1 MFAHTGQHPAARK
14 TKSNILL
21 LIGQAWVSMPKL
33 FSYTGGGRLISTKI
47 NECGLPLSALQR
59 PPYHLLQLFL
69 TATTPVVSQASPLAN
84 TPSHT
89 HAAWGCQTIAI
100 SWPAN
105 CCLKE
110 HRQSSLVLS
119 RLWTPLALFP
129 FTHIHASHS
138 SIHQSCTFEW
148 ISPNCLTEKNI
159 HKIHSFPRSWNIKI
173 QNMQGNGI
181 LYHLTSFHNQSITAN
196 TS

>member
-21 LIGQAWVSMPKL
+21 LIGQPWISMLKL
-33 FSYTGGGRLISTKI
+33 FSYTGGGHLISTKI

-69 TATTPVVSQASPLAN
+69 TATTPVVSQASPLVN
-84 TPSHT
+84 TPHT
-89 HAAWGCQTIAI
+89 HTHTAWRCQAIAI

-110 HRQSSLVLS
+110 NRQSSLVLS
-119 RLWTPLALFP
+119 RLWTCPLALFP
-129 FTHIHASHS
+129 FTHIHAS
-138 SIHQSCTFEW
+138 IHQSCTFEW
-148 ISPNCLTEKNI
+148 TSPNCLTETPPPQN
-159 HKIHSFPRSWNIKI
+159 PCSWNINI
-173 QNMQGNGI
+173 QNLQGN
-181 LYHLTSFHNQSITAN
+181 
-196 TS
+196 